1 MIYFDTKIFIFYILI
16 LYISSFSS
24 VLLCWKK
31 HIKPSLKKNIFAF
44 KQTLAYNNKKMN
56 YLKLVLGISL
66 LIGQI
71 FAESMSSSGL
81 MDGKVYI
88 NLYYES
94 KCPDSQRFIN
104 NQIDRALEKFPG
116 LINFSFVPY
125 GFVNV
130 RASTCLFFSRIF

>member
-1 MIYFDTKIFIFYILI
+1 MT
-16 LYISSFSS
+16 
-24 VLLCWKK
+24 
-31 HIKPSLKKNIFAF
+31 
-44 KQTLAYNNKKMN
+44 
-56 YLKLVLGISL
+56 YLKLILGLSL
-66 LIGQI
+66 LIGQ
-71 FAESMSSSGL
+71 FFVQSLSSSGL

-94 KCPDSQRFIN
+94 KCPDSKRFIN

-130 RASTCLFFSRIF
+130 RVYISLSLKNSNYYCDLMQIYLFDFTIVIKI